1 MLGGVSLIVQ
11 TTFRDGLSFDPFSL
25 GQYWLAASK
34 VDVGRC
40 QVFQAFMVSLM
51 IVVIDE
57 RLDLFF
63 QSARDAGGEADKLVD
78 HHGHSNIERMSS

>member
-1 MLGGVSLIVQ
+1 
-11 TTFRDGLSFDPFSL
+11 
-25 GQYWLAASK
+25 
-34 VDVGRC
+34 
-40 QVFQAFMVSLM
+40 MVSLM